1 MKKTRINTGT
11 WPCGYNRH
19 RIVRSA
25 FCKEWLFSTNP
36 RIRTSPRNMSI
47 NMVIWKFQ
55 QGDNL
60 ACRIILNE
68 IYPYVIRIRMI
79 NHQLLTIRMC
89 IWIFFHFHIWLIG
102 FQNDFF
108 IHNWLWWI
116 KSDVCEQIYFCNIGV
131 KACKDYRPHSN
142 IW

>member
-36 RIRTSPRNMSI
+36 RVRTSPRNMSI
-47 NMVIWKFQ
+47 DMVIWKFQ

-60 ACRIILNE
+60 ASRIILNE
-68 IYPYVIRIRMI
+68 VPYAIIIRMI
-79 NHQLLTIRMC
+79 NLQLLTISMC
-89 IWIFFHFHIWLIG
+89 IWFFFISHILANWIS
-102 FQNDFF
+102 NDFLSKIDCDRYRATF
-108 IHNWLWWI
+108 VSKFTLQYRVI
-116 KSDVCEQIYFCNIGV
+116 
-131 KACKDYRPHSN
+131 ACKDYRHFEYLA
-142 IW
+142 